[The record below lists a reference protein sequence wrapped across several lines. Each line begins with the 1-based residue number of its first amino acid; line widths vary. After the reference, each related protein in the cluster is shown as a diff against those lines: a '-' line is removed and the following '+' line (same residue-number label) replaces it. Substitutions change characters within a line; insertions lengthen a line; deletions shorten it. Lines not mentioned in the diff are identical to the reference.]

1 MKKQLAKIKEDTNME
16 LDNAGQRQVFSCRC
30 HLKFNLF
37 TRINILLYDFYHNSK
52 ESSASIQICM
62 LLSR

>member
-37 TRINILLYDFYHNSK
+37 TRINILLYDFHHNSK
-52 ESSASIQICM
+52 
-62 LLSR
+62 L